1 MMFGVTS
8 YQTDPLSVLIFCM
21 LAVLSSGCASES
33 RRAVFRFESRAAVTI
48 PYEEGW
54 LGRPVIEGSINGVR
68 GKFLIDTGAN
78 EPVLTMKAI
87 RRCGIPL
94 SHKTKAAGF
103 AGNDALHQLR
113 LVDGD
118 VSIEIQGAR
127 LTWGNV
133 PILSGLGSDEWF
145 GLIDYHTLKAAHA
158 IINLK
163 ERTITLSP

>member
-1 MMFGVTS
+1 MNR
-8 YQTDPLSVLIFCM
+8 LSVVISCLV
-21 LAVLSSGCASES
+21 AVASSGCALVSQRSDLRLEGGV
-33 RRAVFRFESRAAVTI
+33 AVKI

-87 RRCGIPL
+87 RECGIAL
-94 SHKTKAAGF
+94 SPRTKVVGF
-103 AGNDALHQLR
+103 VGDDVPKEFR
-113 LVDGD
+113 RVDGD
-118 VSIEIQGAR
+118 VTIEIEGAR
-127 LTWGNV
+127 ITWGNAAV
-133 PILSGLGSDEWF
+133 LSGQTSYKWF

-158 IINLK
+158 VINLK